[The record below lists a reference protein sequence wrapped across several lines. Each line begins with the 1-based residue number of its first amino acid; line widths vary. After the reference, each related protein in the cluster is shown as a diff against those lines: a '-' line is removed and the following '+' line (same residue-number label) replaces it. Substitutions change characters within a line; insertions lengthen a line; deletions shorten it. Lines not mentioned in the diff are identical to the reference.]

1 MDEPKREPNI
11 ELIANTIGV
20 AASLALVKK
29 EGGKI
34 RRVPDKPSD
43 WLLIA
48 LPEDEHPGAAKAFC
62 GMFRQSIMT
71 IPKAMAW
78 RRAQRDR
85 QIIAAYDAGASVHE
99 LVEEHDLTE
108 KQIRIILNRPAPEP
122 TPGEQAELTGGV
134 AQRRDRFTIDLFSN
148 QGATP

>member
-1 MDEPKREPNI
+1 MAKPEREANI
-11 ELIANTIGV
+11 DLIASTIGV
-20 AASLALVKK
+20 AAALALVKK

-85 QIIAAYDAGASVHE
+85 QIIAAYDGGATVHE

-108 KQIRIILNRPAPEP
+108 KQIRIILNRPTPEL

-134 AQRRDRFTIDLFSN
+134 AQRRDRYTIDLFN
-148 QGATP
+148 AGAAS